1 MIKYE
6 CAVCGY
12 VYNPV
17 LAERTGLPRDTQ
29 FEDIPD
35 DWCCP
40 QCGTKKKYFV
50 AKSQETKKE

>member
-1 MIKYE
+1 MKKYG
-6 CAVCGY
+6 CSVCGY

-17 LAERTGLPRDTQ
+17 LAARAGVPKDTR
-29 FEDIPD
+29 FEQLAD

-50 AKSQETKKE
+50 EKAQENNR

>member
-1 MIKYE
+1 MKKYG

-17 LAERTGLPRDTQ
+17 LAERSGVPKNTQ
-29 FEDIPD
+29 FEELAE

-50 AKSQETKKE
+50 KKTQDTNK